1 MEWIKLILSFVTG
14 FGSCGIIQFFVN
26 RNDNKKDKSREKLG
40 QILHQLSLFGN
51 SLHKAYNAW
60 SDNINKLEPLLDKH
74 VEELLAYKT
83 KHFGLKNESN
93 RLMEKYAPCMCENAP
108 TCPHRIVGETPK
120 DIEELVE
127 KSNKALADINEQQQ
141 EFVKGCIAIID
152 AITPALDEYAD
163 FLSHIPEAYLLPT
176 KVFKKIYPA
185 LSLVEQ
191 SNNVI
196 SQRIRSMKA
205 EPQYL
210 GDKNNS
216 LRIPI
221 AVAIEA
227 VEKAKLIINNT
238 LETL

>member
-1 MEWIKLILSFVTG
+1 MEWIKIILSFVTG

-51 SLHKAYNAW
+51 CLHKAYNAW
-60 SDNINKLEPLLDKH
+60 SDNINKLGPLIDKH
-74 VEELLAYKT
+74 VEELSAYKI
-83 KHFGLKNESN
+83 KNSELKNEGN
-93 RLMEKYAPCMCENAP
+93 KLREKYASCMCENAP
-108 TCPHRIVGETPK
+108 TCPKRIVGETPK

-127 KSNKALADINEQQQ
+127 KTNKALADFNEKQQ
-141 EFVKGCIAIID
+141 EFIKDCISIID
-152 AITPALDEYAD
+152 SITPALDEYAD
-163 FLSHIPEAYLLPT
+163 FLSHIPQAYLLPT
-176 KVFKKIYPA
+176 KIFKKIYPA

-191 SNNVI
+191 SNIVI
-196 SQRIRSMKA
+196 SQRIRSIKS

-210 GDKNNS
+210 GDKDNN

-227 VEKAKLIINNT
+227 VEKAKIIINST
-238 LETL
+238 LEAL